1 VHKPIKRDVL
11 GERLA
16 DALGAAQKAK
26 SGVEKTVTELK
37 ETATRRPLRILMA
50 EDNAVNQAV
59 ARHQLGRLGY
69 QATVAGNGLEAVSA
83 LEQSEYD
90 VILMDVQMPEL
101 DGFEATRRIRADDR
115 RREFPWIIALTAGV
129 GSADREEARG
139 AGMNDYV
146 SKPLRPEALEA
157 ALARAYDEVS
167 KRAR

>member
-1 VHKPIKRDVL
+1 
-11 GERLA
+11 
-16 DALGAAQKAK
+16 
-26 SGVEKTVTELK
+26 
-37 ETATRRPLRILMA
+37 MA

-69 QATVAGNGLEAVSA
+69 QAMVVGNGLEAVA
-83 LEQSEYD
+83 AMAQSEYD

-101 DGFEATRRIRADDR
+101 DGFEATRRIRADER

-129 GSADREEARG
+129 GSADREEARS

-157 ALARAYDEVS
+157 ALARAYDEVN
-167 KRAR
+167 KRNPVA